1 MVWAD
6 DRRTSNG
13 LAGRVVVA
21 VCSIAAL
28 FVGGVSL
35 NDSDDTATDVVA
47 IARDAGAELER
58 EDFSLAPTRL
68 NVEAAVNDVSGT
80 YDELTVAPAGSAGEA
95 DLYQITASD
104 TQEVACLAVSAG
116 EPPPGE
122 FLGSVDVSTSVI
134 SGSC

>member
-28 FVGGVSL
+28 FVGGANL
-35 NDSDDTATDVVA
+35 NDSEETATDVVA
-47 IARDAGAELER
+47 IARDAGAQLER
-58 EDFSLAPTRL
+58 EDFSLAPTSL
-68 NVEAAVNDVSGT
+68 NVEVAVDDVSGT
-80 YDELTVAPAGSAGEA
+80 YNELDVASAGSAGES
-95 DLYQITASD
+95 DLYQITAPD
-104 TQEVACLAVSAG
+104 TQETACLAVSAG

-122 FLGSVDVSTSVI
+122 FLGSVDVSTSVT
-134 SGSC
+134 SGPC

>member
-13 LAGRVVVA
+13 VAGRVVVA

-28 FVGGVSL
+28 FVGGANL
-35 NDSDDTATDVVA
+35 NDSEGTATEVVA
-47 IARDAGAELER
+47 IARDAGARLEQG
-58 EDFSLAPTRL
+58 DFPLAPGRVD
-68 NVEAAVNDVSGT
+68 VEVAVDDAGGSKDLSAT
-80 YDELTVAPAGSAGEA
+80 FAGSNSDIDTYE
-95 DLYQITASD
+95 ISASD

-122 FLGSVDVSTSVI
+122 FLGSVDVSTSVT